1 MLQDFFYFQLTPIT
15 SFSSQK
21 LAFRELEFDIR
32 GNGGDTQ
39 TIKKSKKF
47 KKLYL
52 FFNPVLL
59 IISLFADASTYI
71 LIIAVKTKFSL
82 SLAKKK

>member
-1 MLQDFFYFQLTPIT
+1 MQQDIFYFQWTPIT

-39 TIKKSKKF
+39 TIEKKSKKF
-47 KKLYL
+47 
-52 FFNPVLL
+52 
-59 IISLFADASTYI
+59 
-71 LIIAVKTKFSL
+71 
-82 SLAKKK
+82 

>member
-1 MLQDFFYFQLTPIT
+1 MNPDYVIQF
-15 SFSSQK
+15 
-21 LAFRELEFDIR
+21 LEVRFLRARIGHSWKR
-32 GNGGDTQ
+32 WRTQ
-39 TIKKSKKF
+39 TIGEKKNKKC

-59 IISLFADASTYI
+59 IISLLADASTYI

-82 SLAKKK
+82 FLAKKK